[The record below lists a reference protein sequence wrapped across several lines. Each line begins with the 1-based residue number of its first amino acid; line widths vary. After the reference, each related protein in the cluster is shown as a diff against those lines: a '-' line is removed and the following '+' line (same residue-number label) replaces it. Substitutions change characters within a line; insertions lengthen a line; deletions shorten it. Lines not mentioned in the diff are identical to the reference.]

1 MLESLLSAYL
11 EKIQKNREDYGEKR
25 KDKLLRFYMF
35 VNCMYII
42 MLIISIVFLSV
53 WSPVVISII
62 YIILI
67 CICYVIFEIKR
78 NKNWKDNLEFYYT
91 NLDVLRGVLK
101 EQKLYEKNKIKQ
113 LIRKYKYSL
122 QEEEEENRQRE
133 QNNIN
138 KINIVVLPM
147 IGYIGGKLNGLIDN
161 EILLVGAII
170 VLISFV
176 VVGCLKTELM
186 MLIDLLTG
194 ERTEKKKQLVKKL
207 QDLLDTD
214 FPIEDSDLL

>member
-1 MLESLLSAYL
+1 ML
-11 EKIQKNREDYGEKR
+11 
-25 KDKLLRFYMF
+25 

-67 CICYVIFEIKR
+67 YICYIIFEIKR
-78 NKNWKDNLEFYYT
+78 NKNWKENLEFYYK
-91 NLDVLRGVLK
+91 NLDVLRVVLK

-122 QEEEEENRQRE
+122 QEKEEENRQRE
-133 QNNIN
+133 QNNTN
-138 KINIVVLPM
+138 KINIVFLPM

-161 EILLVGAII
+161 KILLVGAII

-176 VVGCLKTELM
+176 VVCCLKTELM

-194 ERTEKKKQLVKKL
+194 ERTEKKK
-207 QDLLDTD
+207 
-214 FPIEDSDLL
+214 

>member
-1 MLESLLSAYL
+1 MKNIPLKKLS
-11 EKIQKNREDYGEKR
+11 EKVLTIQNSKE
-25 KDKLLRFYMF
+25 
-35 VNCMYII
+35 
-42 MLIISIVFLSV
+42 
-53 WSPVVISII
+53 
-62 YIILI
+62 
-67 CICYVIFEIKR
+67 
-78 NKNWKDNLEFYYT
+78 NLEFYYK
-91 NLDVLRGVLK
+91 NLDVLRVVLK

>member
-11 EKIQKNREDYGEKR
+11 EKIQKNREEYRKKTKR
-25 KDKLLRFYMF
+25 KLLAFYML

-67 CICYVIFEIKR
+67 YICYIIFEIKR
-78 NKNWKDNLEFYYT
+78 NKNWKENLEFYYK
-91 NLDVLRGVLK
+91 NLDVLRVVLK

-122 QEEEEENRQRE
+122 QEKEEENRQRE
-133 QNNIN
+133 QNNTN
-138 KINIVVLPM
+138 KINIVFLPM

-161 EILLVGAII
+161 KILLVGAII

-176 VVGCLKTELM
+176 VVCCLKTELM

>member
-1 MLESLLSAYL
+1 
-11 EKIQKNREDYGEKR
+11 
-25 KDKLLRFYMF
+25 
-35 VNCMYII
+35 MYII

-67 CICYVIFEIKR
+67 YICYIIFEIKR
-78 NKNWKDNLEFYYT
+78 NKNWKENLEFYYK
-91 NLDVLRGVLK
+91 NLDVLRVVLK

-122 QEEEEENRQRE
+122 QEKEEENRQRE
-133 QNNIN
+133 QNNTN
-138 KINIVVLPM
+138 KINIVFLPM

-161 EILLVGAII
+161 KILLVGAII

-176 VVGCLKTELM
+176 VVCCLKTELM

-194 ERTEKKKQLVKKL
+194 ERTEKKK
-207 QDLLDTD
+207 
-214 FPIEDSDLL
+214 

>member
-11 EKIQKNREDYGEKR
+11 EKIQKNREEYR
-25 KDKLLRFYMF
+25 KKTKGKLLAFYML
-35 VNCMYII
+35 VNCIYII

-67 CICYVIFEIKR
+67 YICYVIFEIKR
-78 NKNWKDNLEFYYT
+78 NKNWKENLEFYYK
-91 NLDVLRGVLK
+91 NLDILRVVLK

-122 QEEEEENRQRE
+122 QEEEEENRKKE
-133 QNNIN
+133 QNNTN
-138 KINIVVLPM
+138 KINIIVLPM

-161 EILLVGAII
+161 KILLVGAII
-170 VLISFV
+170 VLISLV
-176 VVGCLKTELM
+176 VVSCLKTEFII
-186 MLIDLLTG
+186 LIDSLTG